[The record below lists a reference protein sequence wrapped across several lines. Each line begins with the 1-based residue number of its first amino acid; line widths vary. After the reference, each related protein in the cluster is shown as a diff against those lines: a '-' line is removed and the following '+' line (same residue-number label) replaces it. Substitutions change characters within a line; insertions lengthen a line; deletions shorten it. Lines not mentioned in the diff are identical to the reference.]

1 MIEALDTEL
10 GRLFDAIDFGTT
22 HVILVGDNGS
32 SDATIVPPFT
42 PNQNKGSV
50 YEGGTR
56 VPLIV
61 RSPIAVDPGRTV
73 AAMVNTVDVL
83 ASVAELLWIDLE
95 PLGLPVHDS
104 ISFVPYLRDPA
115 QAPRRKHAF
124 SESFKP
130 LGLSGPYTVL
140 KRALRDERYKLI
152 AVQGAPDE
160 LYDLLLDP
168 YEQAPLDLAD
178 LTEDQQAAY
187 DSLRAALGALLSS

>member
-10 GRLFDAIDFGTT
+10 GRLFDVLDFATT

-32 SDATIVPPFT
+32 SDATIVAPFT
-42 PNQNKGSV
+42 TVQNKGSV

-61 RSPIAVDPGRTV
+61 KSPAAVGPGRGGT
-73 AAMVNTVDVL
+73 ARVNTVDVL
-83 ASVAELLWIDLE
+83 ATVAELLEIDLAA
-95 PLGLPVHDS
+95 LALPTHDS
-104 ISFVPYLRDPA
+104 ISFARHLADPS
-115 QAPRRKHAF
+115 QTPIRKHAF

-140 KRALRDERYKLI
+140 KRALRDARYKLI
-152 AVQGAPDE
+152 TEQGAPDE

-168 YEQAPLDLAD
+168 YEHSPLNL
-178 LTEDQQAAY
+178 
-187 DSLRAALGALLSS
+187 AALTPGEQSAYGELHQKLDDLLAS